1 VGNKL
6 LEFVSKAC
14 EVHKLKYTLCED
26 NLLHRNIN
34 IIQGNREVLLD
45 ASKKADPEV
54 NADKT
59 K

>member
-14 EVHKLKYTLCED
+14 EVHKLEYTLCQD
-26 NLLHRNIN
+26 NLLRKNIN
-34 IIQGNREVLLD
+34 IIKENREVLLD
-45 ASKKADPEV
+45 ASKKAVPEV
-54 NADKT
+54 NAQKT